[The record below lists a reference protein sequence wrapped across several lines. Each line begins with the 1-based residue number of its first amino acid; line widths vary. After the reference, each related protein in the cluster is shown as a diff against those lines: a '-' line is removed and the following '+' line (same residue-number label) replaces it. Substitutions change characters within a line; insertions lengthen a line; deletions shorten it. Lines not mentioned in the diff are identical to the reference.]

1 MALQTKKPA
10 AKRAKAPARAR
21 PVAGRQARPSGEVE
35 KLRADLEEAR
45 AFIVLQSVLESL
57 IAAMWPEWKEERTYR
72 DWPTECAWKLQ
83 VFKYQFE
90 RMKARA
96 EAAEGKGSISRVA
109 ATHLLRKLFSE
120 EGTALGLARYDAQRA
135 EDTERH
141 QEFAEAFERELAKF
155 VERHV
160 PVDATLQADVDKWQ
174 DAAAKNFDEY
184 MKAGRELLEGRET
197 IEALRKKL
205 DEAHENLD
213 AAQGDCSHGAH
224 GPWCREWE
232 RMKQQAASAEETLSR
247 CRAALEGPLPHET
260 GMRIAKAIRE
270 QSDGSI
276 GPVVDWSD
284 TELAEIVTRVLAEDR
299 SARR

>member
-1 MALQTKKPA
+1 MEPRTKKSV
-10 AKRAKAPARAR
+10 AKRAKAPARAK
-21 PVAGRQARPSGEVE
+21 PVARRQVRPSSEVA

-96 EAAEGKGSISRVA
+96 EAAESKGSISRLA

-155 VERHV
+155 VEQHV

-184 MKAGRELLEGRET
+184 MKAGRELLEGREM
-197 IEALRKKL
+197 IEVLRKKL

-232 RMKQQAASAEETLSR
+232 RMKQRAASAEEKLSR
-247 CRAALEGPLPHET
+247 CRAALEERDSAPGHYPEDDHAASSEALT
-260 GMRIAKAIRE
+260 KIATAI
-270 QSDGSI
+270 
-276 GPVVDWSD
+276 
-284 TELAEIVTRVLAEDR
+284 AER
-299 SARR
+299 